1 MDNRKMLW
9 SIFGVLLLICIAL
22 WMIQP
27 PRSDTP
33 PPVKVPV
40 TFDVT
45 YHIESSNGASLTLHN
60 EGGGTEQ
67 FDIPSGVW
75 TKKMVSRPGDFLYI
89 SAQSDSGSDFAK
101 ITCKILVNGAEMK
114 TSTSEG
120 AYKIASC
127 SLGLPR

>member
-1 MDNRKMLW
+1 MDNRKTLW
-9 SIFGVLLLICIAL
+9 SILGVLFLICIAL
-22 WMIQP
+22 WVLLPTP
-27 PRSDTP
+27 PKTP

-45 YHIESSNGASLTLHN
+45 YHIESSNGASVTLQN
-60 EGGGTEQ
+60 AGGGTEQ

-75 TKKMVSRPGDFLYI
+75 TKKIVSRPGDFLYI
-89 SAQSDSGSDFAK
+89 SAQSDSSSDFAK

-114 TSTSEG
+114 TSTSAG
-120 AYKIASC
+120 PYKIASC

>member
-9 SIFGVLLLICIAL
+9 SILGVLFLICIAL
-22 WMIQP
+22 WVLLPTP
-27 PRSDTP
+27 PKTP

-45 YHIESSNGASLTLHN
+45 YHIESSNGASVTLQN

-67 FDIPSGVW
+67 FDIASGVW

-89 SAQSDSGSDFAK
+89 SAQSTSDSDFAK
-101 ITCKILVNGAEMK
+101 ITCKIFVDLVEVK
-114 TSTSEG
+114 VSTSEG

>member
-9 SIFGVLLLICIAL
+9 SILGVLFLICIVL
-22 WMIQP
+22 WFILPTP
-27 PRSDTP
+27 PKTP

-45 YHIESSNGASLTLHN
+45 YQIDSSNGASLTLQN

-67 FDIPSGVW
+67 FDIAPGVW
-75 TKKMVSRPGDFLYI
+75 TKKITVLPGAHLYI
-89 SAQSDSGSDFAK
+89 SAQSTSSSDFAK

-114 TSTSEG
+114 VSASQG